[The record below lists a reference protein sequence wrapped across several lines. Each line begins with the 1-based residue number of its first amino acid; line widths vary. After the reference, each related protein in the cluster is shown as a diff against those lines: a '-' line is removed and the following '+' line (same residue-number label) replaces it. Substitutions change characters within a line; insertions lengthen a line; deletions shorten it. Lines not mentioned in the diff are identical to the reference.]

1 MMMPGDG
8 CASRTCV
15 RPARHYRSATFIRRQ
30 LTRAEHIMSDS
41 AYFMA
46 PPLERGE
53 RVRLLLTHRE
63 MVDAISDVLSM
74 LYYA

>member
-1 MMMPGDG
+1 
-8 CASRTCV
+8 
-15 RPARHYRSATFIRRQ
+15 
-30 LTRAEHIMSDS
+30 MSGS

>member
-1 MMMPGDG
+1 
-8 CASRTCV
+8 
-15 RPARHYRSATFIRRQ
+15 
-30 LTRAEHIMSDS
+30 MSDS